1 MINTDPMEAYI
12 LCHIDEEPELLREIH
27 RETHLKLL
35 HGYMVSGHLQGR
47 VLKMLVRMIR
57 PSRVLEIGTYTG
69 YSALCIAEGLEEGAE
84 LHTLEIDDELEEM
97 IRRNFYRS
105 KHGERITLHIGD
117 AEELLPQFEDDSFD
131 LAFFDGDKRNY
142 WQVYEATLPKVKR
155 GGFLLADNTLWHG
168 KILAT
173 TVPADRQTLGIQE
186 FNERLAADNR
196 VEKVIIPLRDG
207 LTLIRKK

>member
-12 LCHIDEEPELLREIH
+12 LHHIDEEPEQLRKIH
-27 RETHLKLL
+27 RETHLRLL
-35 HGYMVSGHLQGR
+35 HGHMVSGHLQGR

-84 LHTLEIDDELEEM
+84 LHTIEIDDELEEM
-97 IRRNFYRS
+97 IRSNFKLS
-105 KHGERITLHIGD
+105 KHGECITLHIGD
-117 AEELLPQFEDDSFD
+117 AEDLLPQFEDDSFD
-131 LAFFDGDKRNY
+131 LAFIDGDKRNY

-168 KILAT
+168 KIIETA
-173 TVPADRQTLGIQE
+173 VSADRQTLGIQE
-186 FNERLAADNR
+186 FNKRLAADSR
-196 VEKVIIPLRDG
+196 VEKVILPLRDG